1 MIKELVHIFFLLVVI
16 ALVAL
21 RSTGGEDIANRADL
35 WIFVIC
41 ITVTLVDAALAIAA
55 SFTRRPVL
63 GKVVWGGAFFV
74 LGCAL
79 WAVRALPSGGEED
92 VYNRMKQ
99 QWAENPY
106 AQDDEGETL
115 FTRAA
120 ALGKVAELQRMIQR
134 QTPPADQLIAA
145 GCRAVEGNHVA
156 ALEELAR
163 LGLSASSARDGV
175 PLLHAAAQ
183 YGRCDAIRWLV
194 MRGAAVNARDAEGST
209 ALIQAAQ
216 SGSVAAVRL
225 LLELGADVKL
235 RDGTGLRAEDYARS
249 GEMHDL
255 LVPPVNSGG
264 AER

>member
-120 ALGKVAELQRMIQR
+120 ALGKVAELQ
-134 QTPPADQLIAA
+134 LIAA

>member
-21 RSTGGEDIANRADL
+21 RSAGGEDIANRADL

-175 PLLHAAAQ
+175 PLLHA
-183 YGRCDAIRWLV
+183 C
-194 MRGAAVNARDAEGST
+194 RGAVREVRCHTVARHAWGGGERTRCRG
-209 ALIQAAQ
+209 QH
-216 SGSVAAVRL
+216 
-225 LLELGADVKL
+225 GA
-235 RDGTGLRAEDYARS
+235 Y
-249 GEMHDL
+249 
-255 LVPPVNSGG
+255 PGG
-264 AER
+264 AERKRRCRASAPGTRGGCQTA